1 MSIQLFTLTMTK
13 DSSGDWVTYD
23 DYLALETE
31 RNELLERV
39 SDLTNLADEYR
50 MEKERLE
57 DELAKIISSDV

>member
-1 MSIQLFTLTMTK
+1 MTK